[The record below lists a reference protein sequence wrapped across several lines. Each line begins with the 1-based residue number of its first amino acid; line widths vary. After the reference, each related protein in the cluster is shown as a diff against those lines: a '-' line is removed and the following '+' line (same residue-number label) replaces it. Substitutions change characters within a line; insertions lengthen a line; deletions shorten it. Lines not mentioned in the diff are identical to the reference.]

1 MFAIMFESMRPYWMM
16 LRADKRG
23 VTAVEYAVI
32 AGIVVVT
39 FGAGFT
45 ALGGTL
51 TTFLGNIKF

>member
-1 MFAIMFESMRPYWMM
+1 MFETIKTCWN
-16 LRADKRG
+16 LLQADKRG

-51 TTFLGNIKF
+51 SAFLSGIKF

>member
-1 MFAIMFESMRPYWMM
+1 MFETMKTYWMI

-45 ALGGTL
+45 ALGTTL
-51 TTFLGNIKF
+51 KTFLSGITF